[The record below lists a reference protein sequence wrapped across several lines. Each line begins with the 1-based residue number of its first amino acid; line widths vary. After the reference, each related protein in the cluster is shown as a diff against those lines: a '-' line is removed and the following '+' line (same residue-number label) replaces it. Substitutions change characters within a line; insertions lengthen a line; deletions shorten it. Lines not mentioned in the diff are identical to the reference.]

1 MSCTGIVND
10 LWIDYFRYRGEEDFG
25 MARTGRPRGFE
36 KAEAVEKAM
45 RVFWQFGYEATSLAQ
60 LKQAMGGI
68 STASFYA
75 AFGSKEGLF
84 REATAHYLATHGQ
97 VTASLRE
104 PSMAPREAIELALR
118 RSTRMQTDA
127 THPKG
132 CLVVLTASTCAPEN
146 GHIQALLAAERARN
160 RTALNA
166 CVERAIEAGDLPAHT
181 HVAGLAATFETFLV
195 GLSSQARD
203 GVSRAVLEDAIS
215 KIMGVWDA
223 CAASAMRH

>member
-1 MSCTGIVND
+1 MDRLLQISGRED
-10 LWIDYFRYRGEEDFG
+10 LN
-25 MARTGRPRGFE
+25 MARTGRPRGFD
-36 KAEAVEKAM
+36 KAEAIEKAM
-45 RVFWQFGYEATSLAQ
+45 RVFWQFGYEASSLAQ
-60 LKQAMGGI
+60 LRQAMGGI

-97 VTASLRE
+97 VTASLRD
-104 PSMAPREAIELALR
+104 PSVAPREAIELALR

-146 GHIQALLAAERARN
+146 SHIQALLAEERARN
-160 RTALNA
+160 RAALHA
-166 CVERAIEAGDLPAHT
+166 CVERAIEAGGLPAHT
-181 HVAGLAATFETFLV
+181 NVAGLAATFETFLV
-195 GLSSQARD
+195 GLSTQARD
-203 GVSRAVLEDAIS
+203 GMPLAVLEDAIS

-223 CAASAMRH
+223 CAVSATRH

>member
-1 MSCTGIVND
+1 MDQLLQILG
-10 LWIDYFRYRGEEDFG
+10 RGGFA
-25 MARTGRPRGFE
+25 MARTGRPRGFD

-97 VTASLRE
+97 VTASLRDL
-104 PSMAPREAIELALR
+104 SMAPRRAIELALR

-127 THPKG
+127 SHPKG
-132 CLVVLTASTCAPEN
+132 CLVVSSASTCAPEN
-146 GHIQALLAAERARN
+146 GHIQALLAEERARN
-160 RTALNA
+160 RVALQG
-166 CVERAIEAGDLPAHT
+166 CVQRAIETGDLPAHT
-181 HVAGLAATFETFLV
+181 QVAGLAATFETFLI

-203 GVSRAVLEDAIS
+203 GMPLAVLEDAIS

-223 CAASAMRH
+223 CAVSATRQ

>member
-1 MSCTGIVND
+1 
-10 LWIDYFRYRGEEDFG
+10 LWIDYFRYRGEEDFA
-25 MARTGRPRGFE
+25 MARTGRPRGFD

-84 REATAHYLATHGQ
+84 REATEHYLATHGQ
-97 VTASLRE
+97 VTSSLRD
-104 PSMAPREAIELALR
+104 PSMAPRKAIELALR

-127 THPKG
+127 SHPKG
-132 CLVVLTASTCAPEN
+132 CLVVSSASTCAPAN
-146 GHIQALLAAERARN
+146 GHIQALLAEERARN
-160 RTALNA
+160 RVALQS
-166 CVERAIEAGDLPAHT
+166 CVERAIEIGDLPAHT
-181 HVAGLAATFETFLV
+181 HVAGVAATFETFLV

-203 GVSRAVLEDAIS
+203 GVPLAALEDAIS

-223 CAASAMRH
+223 CAVSGTRQ

>member
-1 MSCTGIVND
+1 MV
-10 LWIDYFRYRGEEDFG
+10 
-25 MARTGRPRGFE
+25 RTGRPRGFD

-45 RVFWQFGYEATSLAQ
+45 RVFWQFGYEAASLAE

-97 VTASLRE
+97 VTAPLRD
-104 PSMAPREAIELALR
+104 PSMAPREAIERALR
-118 RSTRMQTDA
+118 RSARMQTDA
-127 THPKG
+127 SHPKG
-132 CLVVLTASTCAPEN
+132 CLVVSSASTCAPEN
-146 GHIQALLAAERARN
+146 GHIQALLAEERARN
-160 RTALNA
+160 RIALQA
-166 CVERAIEAGDLPAHT
+166 CVQRAMAAGDLPADT

-203 GVSRAVLEDAIS
+203 GVPPAVLEDAIS

-223 CAASAMRH
+223 CAAPA